1 MAGIFKGLHS
11 AERLCK
17 DAFLV
22 TIFTEDLWAISQ
34 TGEKKSVFSNKI
46 MDMCVRALSCYMYVS
61 GGVNYQNFVLYE
73 IELRKV
79 SLPWWTVK
87 ELKVDVSRTSL
98 SF

>member
-1 MAGIFKGLHS
+1 
-11 AERLCK
+11 
-17 DAFLV
+17 
-22 TIFTEDLWAISQ
+22 
-34 TGEKKSVFSNKI
+34 

-61 GGVNYQNFVLYE
+61 GGVNYQNFVLCE

>member
-1 MAGIFKGLHS
+1 
-11 AERLCK
+11 
-17 DAFLV
+17 
-22 TIFTEDLWAISQ
+22 
-34 TGEKKSVFSNKI
+34 
-46 MDMCVRALSCYMYVS
+46 MYVS

-87 ELKVDVSRTSL
+87 ELKVDVSLTSL

>member
-22 TIFTEDLWAISQ
+22 TIFTEDLWAVSQ
-34 TGEKKSVFSNKI
+34 TGEKKSMFSSKREL
-46 MDMCVRALSCYMYVS
+46 CGRALSCYMYVS
-61 GGVNYQNFVLYE
+61 GGVYYQNFVLYE

-87 ELKVDVSRTSL
+87 ELKVDVLRTSL
-98 SF
+98 SFQ